1 MTHSAYILNVSPR
14 YLAVYP
20 TIAGPNIKP
29 ENPSVVILETVREIG
44 SVDTL
49 MACRITIAPK
59 FAVNKPKITNAG
71 IIKYKFEVNIHINR
85 IDDPITEKYPPTT
98 FSLKYFIN
106 VLADSLAAISPALKN
121 TITSPPKN
129 KGAIKSFV
137 SHKEDQSIMI
147 PIVAKLNINNIPKI
161 KTCFFGN

>member
-1 MTHSAYILNVSPR
+1 MT
-14 YLAVYP
+14 
-20 TIAGPNIKP
+20 AGPKINP
-29 ENPSVVILETVREIG
+29 EKPSVVILETVREIE

-49 MACRITIAPK
+49 IACRITIAPK
-59 FAVNKPKITNAG
+59 FAVHKPKITKAG
-71 IIKYKFEVNIHINR
+71 IMKYKFEVNIHKKR
-85 IDDPITEKYPPTT
+85 IDDPITERYPPTT
-98 FSLKYFIN
+98 FSPKYFIN
-106 VLADSLAAISPALKN
+106 VLADSLATISPELKK
-121 TITSPPKN
+121 TITRPPKK